1 MVCQQDDMLT
11 HDAISLVGT
20 LLCAGKLR
28 FCCHIRH
35 PKLAGLRYLGLLQTK
50 ENATAH
56 SKMGSLKQT
65 IQQECN
71 RKEQLCCSEI
81 AMCSHCSLR
90 RLLLLAAAKVFS
102 SQEIILKHLGLEK
115 INKEVIQNI
124 YTKFVLLHRVTAHP
138 VISKIIF

>member
-1 MVCQQDDMLT
+1 MLT
-11 HDAISLVGT
+11 HDAISMGT

-35 PKLAGLRYLGLLQTK
+35 PKLAGLWYLGLSQTK

-71 RKEQLCCSEI
+71 RKVQLCCSEI
-81 AMCSHCSLR
+81 AMCSDCSSR
-90 RLLLLAAAKVFS
+90 RLSLLAEAKVLS
-102 SQEIILKHLGLEK
+102 SQENIVHIWALKIEIRKFTKHLYK
-115 INKEVIQNI
+115 ICFTTQS
-124 YTKFVLLHRVTAHP
+124 YCTP
-138 VISKIIF
+138 CSK